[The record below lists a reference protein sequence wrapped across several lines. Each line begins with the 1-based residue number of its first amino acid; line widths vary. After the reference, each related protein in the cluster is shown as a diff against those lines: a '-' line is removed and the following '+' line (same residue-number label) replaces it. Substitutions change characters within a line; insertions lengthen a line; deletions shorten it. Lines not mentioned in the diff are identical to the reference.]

1 MLNPDLVFDSVR
13 RGYNALEQSSNEDI
27 IRYFDE
33 LDADAVLGHV
43 NNIKGI
49 LFEQVYVE
57 QLAEQGIQ
65 AGVYDLTNHPGS
77 DVFVLEDGGIAYE
90 LQMKATDSVSYIN
103 SALLENPDVAIVATS
118 EVASVAAS
126 DMVINSGIENTVL
139 EETVAEALFEEVV
152 SPVGLGSI
160 IGLFFGLF

>member
-13 RGYNALEQSSNEDI
+13 RGYNALEHSSNEDI

-33 LDADAVLGHV
+33 LDPDAMLGHV

-49 LFEQVYVE
+49 LFEQVYVD

-65 AGVYDLTNHPGS
+65 AEVFDLTNHPGT
-77 DVFVLEDGGIAYE
+77 DVFVLEDGEIAYE

-103 SALLENPDVAIVATS
+103 SALLENPDIAIVATS
-118 EVASVAAS
+118 EVATVVAS

-139 EETVAEALFEEVV
+139 EETVAETLFEEVV
-152 SPVGLGSI
+152 NPVSGLSI
-160 IGLFFGLF
+160 LGLIFGLF